1 MDNTA
6 LYCISQNR
14 IVGGLVEVEGNGHIR
29 NSLYCRNLLDLAKL
43 ILKKALGYSNALLF
57 PRLHGS
63 GTSKTRLGVVRR
75 FSISAIS
82 RSAKFLAL
90 VSRPDIS
97 IIRFLLRIKN
107 SGRIA
112 ASRVVE

>member
-14 IVGGLVEVEGNGHIR
+14 IVGGLVEVEGNGNIQGT
-29 NSLYCRNLLDLAKL
+29 CRNLLDLAKL

-75 FSISAIS
+75 FSTSAIS

-97 IIRFLLRIKN
+97 IIRFFV
-107 SGRIA
+107 A
-112 ASRVVE
+112 D